1 MYPKQSKKRKKKREG
16 KEKRRKGKERHSGD
30 DFTVV

>member
-1 MYPKQSKKRKKKREG
+1 MYPKQSKKEKKKREG